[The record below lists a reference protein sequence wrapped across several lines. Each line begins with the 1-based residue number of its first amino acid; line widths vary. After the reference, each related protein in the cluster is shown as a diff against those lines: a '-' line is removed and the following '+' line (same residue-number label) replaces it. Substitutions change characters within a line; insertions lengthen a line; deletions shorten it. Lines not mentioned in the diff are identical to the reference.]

1 MLNKVNQQGR
11 NNPQRRH
18 KNQRFTHSHMQ
29 EFHKSTNLKV
39 IIYIYACRAI
49 IYIPVGPVLATLVSL
64 SSYEL

>member
-1 MLNKVNQQGR
+1 MLNKVNQQGG

-39 IIYIYACRAI
+39 IIYICLQGYNLYPCRACTC
-49 IYIPVGPVLATLVSL
+49 YFSL
-64 SSYEL
+64 SEFV